1 MLFSFRPP
9 VTLTKPMSARNCLLF
24 GLVLVSLAASSSAP
38 AQLPPPAPPGIT
50 NFTLNGSQNV
60 LRWTPYPA
68 AQSFKIFSTT
78 DLRLP
83 FTEDGGGAV
92 SGYSW
97 TGTNLSPAR
106 FYRLDTTPL
115 DTNALVAA
123 TVLNR
128 LAYGPTPALLDRFK
142 TNAVDT
148 YIAEQ
153 LAPETVTETV
163 QNQHTNIAYFESR
176 FAPPTTPVSL
186 TNGTT
191 AGTATI
197 DILRG
202 WLSLRAVGA
211 DRQLLEVLTQ
221 FLENHFVTQHTKTLD
236 YFQIYYSDF
245 TMRNRIATELEYRE
259 ITRWRNALMN
269 PAVTF
274 KDLLTISCES
284 PAMIIYLDTVSSR
297 GDGGRVPNENF
308 SREIMELFSMGVDNG
323 YDQTDITDMS
333 HAWAGWTVD
342 FVTPAG
348 VSDPFATRLLAT
360 GGNTVSNVPGAWAFI
375 FRTNY
380 HGTSRSIFTNKF
392 VPARF
397 GAPWTTRTYAN
408 GTPGSYQL
416 TFPGRTGT
424 NAIQDGYDIVAHLA
438 DLPFTQ
444 EFMSVKLCR
453 LLVHEDFATGYDFT
467 APALTPEADLVRQCM
482 MAWETNMPRGQVR
495 KVLDVIFKSDL
506 FRSHTAA
513 FAKVKTPFEYT
524 ASAIRALRVSTNGS
538 GAHGSWSSDTDGSA
552 LVTPMQRMGGM
563 VLFDR
568 AEPDGYPESGAGWI
582 SAGTL
587 AERVRW
593 TQSLLI
599 ASGQT
604 GHSGSQNGTGND
616 AGNSV
621 TAPVRLLFT
630 RLPLLAD
637 QQDAAK
643 VADVFLGLLFP
654 GEGAANLNLYRTAA
668 INFLNTADDGVTAS
682 AFSALT
688 PGTTTGNNTYD
699 TRVRGV
705 VAMLMTMQRF
715 QEQ

>member
-1 MLFSFRPP
+1 
-9 VTLTKPMSARNCLLF
+9 MSARCLSL
-24 GLVLVSLAASSSAP
+24 LAVSLLLLSPAS
-38 AQLPPPAPPGIT
+38 AQVAPPTPPSIT
-50 NFTLNGSQNV
+50 NFTFNGSQRV
-60 LRWTPYPA
+60 LRWTPFPA

-78 DLRLP
+78 DLRTP
-83 FTEDGGGAV
+83 FTEDASGLV
-92 SGYSW
+92 TGYSW
-97 TGTNLSPAR
+97 TATNTSSAR

-115 DTNALVAA
+115 DSNALVTA

-142 TNAVDT
+142 TSSIEN

-163 QNQHTNIAYFESR
+163 QNQHTNIAFYESR

-197 DILRG
+197 DILRA
-202 WLSLRAVGA
+202 WFSLRAVGA
-211 DRQLLEVLTQ
+211 DRQLLEVLSQ
-221 FLENHFVTQHTKTLD
+221 FLDNHFVTQYTKAQD
-236 YFQIYYSDF
+236 YFQLYYGDF
-245 TMRNRIATELEYRE
+245 NMRNRVATELEYRE
-259 ITRWRNALMN
+259 LTRWRDALMN
-269 PAVTF
+269 PGVTF

-284 PAMIIYLDTVSSR
+284 PTMIIYLDTVSSR

-308 SREIMELFSMGVDNG
+308 SREIMELFAMGVDNG
-323 YDQTDITDMS
+323 YDQTDIVDMS
-333 HAWAGWTVD
+333 HAWAGWRVD
-342 FVTPAG
+342 FVAPTD
-348 VSDPFATRLLAT
+348 VSNPFATRLLAT
-360 GGNTVSNVPGAWAFI
+360 GGNTVSNVLGSWAFI

-408 GTPGSYQL
+408 ATPGSYQL
-416 TFPGRTGT
+416 TFPARTGT
-424 NAIQDGYDIVAHLA
+424 NAIQDGYDIIAHLA

-444 EFMSVKLCR
+444 EYLSVKLCR
-453 LLVHEDFATGYDFT
+453 LFVHEDFAHGYDFT
-467 APALTPEADLVRQCM
+467 APVLTPEAALVRQCM
-482 MAWETNMPRGQVR
+482 MAWETNMPRGQIR

-506 FRSHTAA
+506 FRSHQAA

-524 ASAIRALRVSTNGS
+524 VSALRALRVSTNGT
-538 GAHGSWSSDTDGSA
+538 GAHGSWSSDTDGSS

-599 ASGQT
+599 SSGQT
-604 GHSGSQNGTGND
+604 GHSGSQSGTGND

-621 TAPVRLLFT
+621 TSPVRLLFT
-630 RLPLLAD
+630 RLPVLAD
-637 QQDAAK
+637 QRDAAK

-654 GEGAANLNLYRTAA
+654 GEGAANLNFYRTAA

-682 AFSALT
+682 PFSALAV
-688 PGTTTGNNTYD
+688 GTTTGNNTYD
-699 TRVRGV
+699 TRVRGL

>member
-1 MLFSFRPP
+1 M
-9 VTLTKPMSARNCLLF
+9 TARI
-24 GLVLVSLAASSSAP
+24 
-38 AQLPPPAPPGIT
+38 LPPAAAVLLLLAGLCPGVAQVVAPPPPNIT
-50 NFTLNGSQNV
+50 NLTLNGSQQV
-60 LRWTPYPA
+60 LRWMPFPG
-68 AQSFKIFSTT
+68 AQSFRIFSTS
-78 DLRLP
+78 DLRAP
-83 FTEDGGGAV
+83 FTEDANGLV
-92 SGYSW
+92 TGYSW
-97 TGTNLSPAR
+97 TGTNASSAR
-106 FYRLDTTPL
+106 FFRLDITPL
-115 DTNALVAA
+115 DSNALLTA

-142 TNAVDT
+142 TNAIDL

-153 LAPETVTETV
+153 LAPETITETV
-163 QNQHTNIAYFESR
+163 QNQHTNIAFFESK
-176 FAPPTTPVSL
+176 FAPPTTPIPL
-186 TNGTT
+186 TNGN
-191 AGTATI
+191 ASGSALI
-197 DILRG
+197 GDLRA
-202 WLSLRAVGA
+202 WFSLRAVGA

-221 FLENHFVTQHTKTLD
+221 FLENHFVTQHTKSQD
-236 YFQIYYSDF
+236 YFQIYYGDF
-245 TMRNRIATELEYRE
+245 NMRGRVATELEYRE

-269 PAVTF
+269 PGVTF

-284 PAMIIYLDTVSSR
+284 PAMIIYLDTISSR

-308 SREIMELFSMGVDNG
+308 SREIMELFAMGVDNG
-323 YDQTDITDMS
+323 YDQTDIVDMS

-342 FVTPAG
+342 FVATNE
-348 VSDPFATRLLAT
+348 VFNPFATRLLAT
-360 GGNTVSNVPGAWAFI
+360 MGNHPTNLNLFGSWAFI

-380 HGTSRSIFTNKF
+380 HGTSRSVFTNKF

-408 GTPGSYQL
+408 ATPGSYQL
-416 TFPGRTGT
+416 TFPARTGT
-424 NAIQDGYDIVAHLA
+424 NAIQDGYDIITHLA

-444 EFMSVKLCR
+444 EYLSVKLCR
-453 LLVHEDFATGYDFT
+453 LFVHENFAHGYDFT
-467 APALTPEADLVRQCM
+467 APVLTPEAALVRQCM
-482 MAWETNMPRGQVR
+482 MAWETNMPRGQIR

-506 FRSHTAA
+506 FRSHQAA

-524 ASAIRALRVSTNGS
+524 VSALRALRVSTNGT
-538 GAHGSWSSDTDGSA
+538 GAHGSWSADTDGTA
-552 LVTPMQRMGGM
+552 LATPLNRMGAM

-568 AEPDGYPESGAGWI
+568 AEPDGYPEHGAGWI

-587 AERVRW
+587 AERIRW

-604 GHSGSQNGTGND
+604 GHTGSQTGTGND

-621 TAPVRLLFT
+621 TSPVRLLFT

-668 INFLNTADDGVTAS
+668 INFLNTADDGVAS
-682 AFSALT
+682 SPFSALT

-699 TRVRGV
+699 TRVRGM

>member
-1 MLFSFRPP
+1 
-9 VTLTKPMSARNCLLF
+9 MSARNFLLLGAALAF
-24 GLVLVSLAASSSAP
+24 FAASSPVP
-38 AQLPPPAPPGIT
+38 AQVVPPAPPGIT
-50 NFTLNGSQNV
+50 NFTLNGSQRV

-68 AQSFKIFSTT
+68 AQSFKVFSTT
-78 DLRLP
+78 DLRTP
-83 FTEDGGGAV
+83 FTEDTSGAV

-97 TGTNLSPAR
+97 TGTNTGSAR
-106 FYRLDTTPL
+106 FFRLDTTPL
-115 DTNALVAA
+115 DSNALLTA

-128 LAYGPTPALLDRFK
+128 LAYGPTPTLLDRFK
-142 TNAVDT
+142 TNSIEN
-148 YIAEQ
+148 YIAKQ

-163 QNQHTNIAYFESR
+163 QNQHTNIAFFEGK
-176 FAPPTTPVSL
+176 FAPPGTPVLL
-186 TNGTT
+186 TNGTGPGS
-191 AGTATI
+191 AAIG
-197 DILRG
+197 DLRA
-202 WLSLRAVGA
+202 WFSMRAVGA

-221 FLENHFVTQHTKTLD
+221 FLENHFVTQFTKSLD
-236 YFQIYYSDF
+236 YFQNHYGDF
-245 TMRNRIATELEYRE
+245 NTRGRVATELEYRE

-269 PAVTF
+269 PGATF

-284 PAMIIYLDTVSSR
+284 PAMIVFLDTVSSR
-297 GDGGRVPNENF
+297 GDGSRVPNENF

-323 YDQTDITDMS
+323 YDQTDIVDMS

-342 FVTPAG
+342 FVAPTN
-348 VSDPFATRLLAT
+348 VFNPFATRLLAT
-360 GGNTVSNVPGAWAFI
+360 VGNTVSNVPGVWGFV

-408 GTPGSYQL
+408 ATPGSYQL
-416 TFPGRTGT
+416 TFPARTGT
-424 NAIQDGYDIVAHLA
+424 NAIQDGYDIIAHLA

-444 EFMSVKLCR
+444 EYMSVKLCR
-453 LLVHEDFATGYDFT
+453 LFVHEDFAHGYDFT
-467 APALTPEADLVRQCM
+467 APQLSLEAELVRQCM
-482 MAWETNMPRGQVR
+482 MAWETNMPRGQIR

-513 FAKVKTPFEYT
+513 FAKVKTPFEFT
-524 ASAIRALRVSTNGS
+524 VSAIRALRVSTNGT
-538 GAHGSWSSDTDGSA
+538 GAHGSWSADTDGSA
-552 LVTPMQRMGGM
+552 LATPMNRMGAM

-568 AEPDGYPESGAGWI
+568 GEPDGYPESGAGWI

-604 GHSGSQNGTGND
+604 GHSGSQGGSGND

-621 TAPVRLLFT
+621 TSPVRLLFT
-630 RLPLLAD
+630 RLPVLAD

-654 GEGAANLNLYRTAA
+654 GEGAANLSLYRTAA

-682 AFSALT
+682 SFAALT

-699 TRVRGV
+699 TRVRGM

>member
-1 MLFSFRPP
+1 
-9 VTLTKPMSARNCLLF
+9 MSARSFSLLA
-24 GLVLVSLAASSSAP
+24 VSLLLAATVH
-38 AQLPPPAPPGIT
+38 AQVAPPASPSIT
-50 NFTLNGSQNV
+50 NFTLNGSQRV
-60 LRWTPYPA
+60 LRWTPFPA

-78 DLRLP
+78 DLRQP
-83 FTEDGGGAV
+83 FTEDASGLV
-92 SGYSW
+92 TGYSW
-97 TGTNLSPAR
+97 TGTSASTAR
-106 FYRLDTTPL
+106 FFRLDTTPL
-115 DTNALVAA
+115 DTNALVTA

-128 LAYGPTPALLDRFK
+128 LAYGPTPPLLDRFK
-142 TNAVDT
+142 TNSIDL

-176 FAPPTTPVSL
+176 FAAPTTAIPLSATTGPGSAQVS
-186 TNGTT
+186 
-191 AGTATI
+191 
-197 DILRG
+197 D
-202 WLSLRAVGA
+202 LRAWFTLRSVGA
-211 DRQLLEVLTQ
+211 DRQLLEVLLQ
-221 FLENHFVTQHTKTLD
+221 FLDNHFVTQHTKTVD
-236 YFQIYYSDF
+236 YFQFAYGDF
-245 TMRNRIATELEYRE
+245 TLRNRIATELELRDLN
-259 ITRWRNALMN
+259 RWRTALMN
-269 PAVTF
+269 PTVTF

-284 PAMIIYLDTVSSR
+284 PAMIIYLDTVGSR
-297 GDGGRVPNENF
+297 GDGGRTPNENF

-333 HAWAGWTVD
+333 HAWAGWTVEM
-342 FVTPAG
+342 FPTNEVFN
-348 VSDPFATRLLAT
+348 PFAVKTTTLLNA
-360 GGNTVSNVPGAWAFI
+360 GGGSNYTNLVGSWAFW

-380 HGTSRSIFTNKF
+380 HGMSRSIFTNKF

-397 GAPWTTRTYAN
+397 GAPWATRTYAN
-408 GTPGSYQL
+408 ATPGSYQL
-416 TFPGRTGT
+416 TFSARTGT
-424 NAIQDGYDIVAHLA
+424 NAVQDGYDIIAHLA

-444 EFMSVKLCR
+444 EYMSVKLCR
-453 LLVHEDFATGYDFT
+453 LFVHEDFAHGYDFT
-467 APALTPEADLVRQCM
+467 APQLKPEADLVRQCM
-482 MAWETNMPRGQVR
+482 MAWETNSPRGQVR

-513 FAKVKTPFEYT
+513 FAKVKTPLEYT
-524 ASAIRALRVSTNGS
+524 VSALRALRVSTNGT
-538 GAHGSWSSDTDGSA
+538 GAHGSWSSDTDGTS

-604 GHSGSQNGTGND
+604 GHNGSQSGTGND
-616 AGNSV
+616 ASNS
-621 TAPVRLLFT
+621 TTSPVRLLFA

-643 VADVFLGLLFP
+643 VADMFLGLLFP

-668 INFLNTADDGVTAS
+668 INFLNTADDGVAS
-682 AFSALT
+682 SPFSALT
-688 PGTTTGNNTYD
+688 PSATAANIYD
-699 TRVRGV
+699 TRVRGM

>member
-1 MLFSFRPP
+1 
-9 VTLTKPMSARNCLLF
+9 MSARILPLLSVA
-24 GLVLVSLAASSSAP
+24 LLLATSTSA
-38 AQLPPPAPPGIT
+38 QVVPPAPPSIT
-50 NFTLNGSQNV
+50 NFTLNGTQRV
-60 LRWTPYPA
+60 LRWTPFPG

-78 DLRLP
+78 DLRQT
-83 FTEDGGGAV
+83 FTEDTSGAV
-92 SGYSW
+92 SGFSW
-97 TGTNLSPAR
+97 TGTNSSSAR
-106 FYRLDTTPL
+106 FFRLDTTPL
-115 DTNALVAA
+115 DSNALVTA

-142 TNAVDT
+142 TNSIDLYV
-148 YIAEQ
+148 AEQ

-163 QNQHTNIAYFESR
+163 QNQHTNIAFFESR
-176 FAPPTTPVSL
+176 FASPTTPVSL
-186 TNGTT
+186 TSGTT

-197 DILRG
+197 DLLRS
-202 WLSLRAVGA
+202 WFTLRAVGA
-211 DRQLLEVLTQ
+211 DRQLLEVLSQ
-221 FLENHFVTQHTKTLD
+221 FLDNHFVTQYTKAQT
-236 YFQIYYSDF
+236 YFQTYYGDF
-245 TMRNRIATELEYRE
+245 NMQNRVATELEYRE
-259 ITRWRNALMN
+259 LTRWRNALMS

-284 PAMIIYLDTVSSR
+284 PTMILYLDTVSSR
-297 GDGGRVPNENF
+297 GDGGRTPNENF

-342 FVTPAG
+342 FVAPTDVFNPL
-348 VSDPFATRLLAT
+348 ATRLLAT
-360 GGNTVSNVPGAWAFI
+360 GGNTVSNVAGVWGFI

-408 GTPGSYQL
+408 ATLGSYQI
-416 TFPGRTGT
+416 TFPARTGT
-424 NAIQDGYDIVAHLA
+424 NAIQDGYDIIAHLA

-444 EFMSVKLCR
+444 EYMSVKLCR
-453 LLVHEDFATGYDFT
+453 LLVHEDFAHGYDFT
-467 APALTPEADLVRQCM
+467 APQLTPEADLVRQCM
-482 MAWETNMPRGQVR
+482 MAWETNMPRGQIR

-506 FRSHTAA
+506 FRSHTSA
-513 FAKVKTPFEYT
+513 FAKVKTPLEYT
-524 ASAIRALRVSTNGS
+524 VSAIRALRVSTNGTS
-538 GAHGSWSSDTDGSA
+538 AHGSWSSDTDGSSLA
-552 LVTPMQRMGGM
+552 TPLQRMGGM

-593 TQSLLI
+593 IQSLLI

-604 GHSGSQNGTGND
+604 GHNGSQSGTGND
-616 AGNSV
+616 ASNSA
-621 TAPVRLLFT
+621 TSPVRLLFA

-643 VADVFLGLLFP
+643 VTDVFLGLLFP

-668 INFLNTADDGVTAS
+668 INFLNTSDDGLSVS
-682 AFSALT
+682 LFSALT
-688 PGTTTGNNTYD
+688 PSATAANAYD
-699 TRVRGV
+699 TRVRGM
-705 VAMLMTMQRF
+705 VAMLMGTQRF

>member
-1 MLFSFRPP
+1 
-9 VTLTKPMSARNCLLF
+9 MSTRNLLF
-24 GLVLVSLAASSSAP
+24 LRLAFLSLSVCLAASGQVA
-38 AQLPPPAPPGIT
+38 PPAAPSIT
-50 NFTLNGSQNV
+50 NLSINGSQRV
-60 LRWTPYPA
+60 LQWTPFPA
-68 AQSFKIFSTT
+68 AQSFRIFYTP
-78 DLRLP
+78 DLRQP
-83 FTEDGGGAV
+83 FIEDTSGAV
-92 SGYSW
+92 TGYTW
-97 TGTNLSPAR
+97 TGTNSGTAR
-106 FYRLDTTPL
+106 FFRLDTTPL
-115 DTNALVAA
+115 DSNALVTA

-142 TNAVDT
+142 TEPIAN

-163 QNQHTNIAYFESR
+163 QNQHTNVLFFESR
-176 FAPPTTPVSL
+176 FAPPNTPVQL
-186 TNGTT
+186 TNSGPGPGS
-191 AGTATI
+191 ASIGE
-197 DILRG
+197 LRA
-202 WLSLRAVGA
+202 WFKLRAVGA
-211 DRQLLEVLTQ
+211 DRQLHEVLTQ
-221 FLENHFVTQHTKTLD
+221 FLENHFVTQYTKSQD
-236 YFQIYYSDF
+236 FFQTYYGDF
-245 TMRNRIATELEYRE
+245 NMRGRVATELEYRE
-259 ITRWRNALMN
+259 ISRWRNALLN
-269 PAVTF
+269 PTVTF
-274 KDLLTISCES
+274 KDLLTVSCES
-284 PAMIIYLDTVSSR
+284 PAMIVYLDTVSSR

-342 FVTPAG
+342 FVAP
-348 VSDPFATRLLAT
+348 SDVFNPFAARLLAT
-360 GGNTVSNVPGAWAFI
+360 GGNTVSNVAGVWGFI

-408 GTPGSYQL
+408 ATPGSYQL

-424 NAIQDGYDIVAHLA
+424 NAVQDGYDIIAHLA

-444 EFMSVKLCR
+444 EYMSVKLCR
-453 LLVHEDFATGYDFT
+453 LLVHEDFLHGYDFT
-467 APALTPEADLVRQCM
+467 APQLTPEADLVRQCM
-482 MAWETNMPRGQVR
+482 MAWETNMPRGQIR

-513 FAKVKTPFEYT
+513 FAKVKTPLEFT
-524 ASAIRALRVSTNGS
+524 ASAIRALRVSTNGT
-538 GAHGSWSSDTDGSA
+538 GLHGSWSADTDGTSLA
-552 LVTPMQRMGGM
+552 TPLQRMGGM

-568 AEPDGYPESGAGWI
+568 AEPDGYPEAGAGWI

-587 AERVRW
+587 ADRVRW

-604 GHSGSQNGTGND
+604 GHNGSQGGTGND

-621 TAPVRLLFT
+621 TAPVRLLFA
-630 RLPLLAD
+630 RLPVAAD
-637 QQDAAK
+637 QRDPAK
-643 VADVFLGLLFP
+643 VADLFLGLLYP
-654 GEGAANLNLYRTAA
+654 GEGTANLNLYRTAA
-668 INFLNTADDGVTAS
+668 IHFLNTADDGVAS
-682 AFSALT
+682 SPFSALT
-688 PGTTTGNNTYD
+688 PSTTTGNNTYD
-699 TRVRGV
+699 TRVRGM

>member
-1 MLFSFRPP
+1 
-9 VTLTKPMSARNCLLF
+9 MSTRNFLLL
-24 GLVLVSLAASSSAP
+24 GAAIVSLATLSVAR
-38 AQLPPPAPPGIT
+38 AQVAPPPPPSIT
-50 NFTLNGSQNV
+50 NITLNGSQRV
-60 LRWTPYPA
+60 LRWTPFPA
-68 AQSFKIFSTT
+68 AQSFKVFSTP
-78 DLRLP
+78 DLRQP
-83 FTEDGGGAV
+83 FIEDASGAV

-97 TGTNLSPAR
+97 TGTNTSPAR
-106 FYRLDTTPL
+106 FFRLDTTPL
-115 DTNALVAA
+115 DSNALVTA

-142 TNAVDT
+142 TESIAN

-163 QNQHTNIAYFESR
+163 QNQHTNVVFFESK
-176 FAPPTTPVSL
+176 FAAPTTAIPL
-186 TNGTT
+186 
-191 AGTATI
+191 TATTGPGSAQVS
-197 DILRG
+197 DLRA
-202 WLSLRAVGA
+202 WFKLRAVGA

-221 FLENHFVTQHTKTLD
+221 FLDNHFVTQHTKTMD
-236 YFQIYYSDF
+236 YFQFAYGDF
-245 TMRNRIATELEYRE
+245 TLRNRIATELEYRE
-259 ITRWRNALMN
+259 LTRWRTALMN
-269 PAVTF
+269 PAGTF

-284 PAMIIYLDTVSSR
+284 PAMIVYLDTVSSR
-297 GDGGRVPNENF
+297 GDGGRTPNENF

-333 HAWAGWTVD
+333 HAWAGWTVEM
-342 FVTPAG
+342 FPTSEVFNPLAAKTT
-348 VSDPFATRLLAT
+348 VLLSPT
-360 GGNTVSNVPGAWAFI
+360 GGGNYTNLVGSWAFYY
-375 FRTNY
+375 RTGY
-380 HGTSRSIFTNKF
+380 HGTSRSVFTNKF

-397 GAPWTTRTYAN
+397 GPPWTTRTYAN
-408 GTPGSYQL
+408 TTPGSYQL
-416 TFPGRTGT
+416 TFPARTGT
-424 NAIQDGYDIVAHLA
+424 NAIQDGYDIIAHLA

-444 EFMSVKLCR
+444 EYLSVKLCR
-453 LLVHEDFATGYDFT
+453 LFVHEDFAHGYDFT
-467 APALTPEADLVRQCM
+467 APQLTPEADLVRQCM
-482 MAWETNMPRGQVR
+482 MAWETNSPRGQVR
-495 KVLDVIFKSDL
+495 KVLEVIFKSDL

-513 FAKVKTPFEYT
+513 FAKVKTPLEYT
-524 ASAIRALRVSTNGS
+524 VSALRALRVSTNGT
-538 GAHGSWSSDTDGSA
+538 GLHGSWSADTDGTA
-552 LVTPMQRMGGM
+552 LATPLQRMGGM

-587 AERVRW
+587 AERARW

-604 GHSGSQNGTGND
+604 GHNGSQSGTVND

-621 TAPVRLLFT
+621 TSPVRLLFA

-668 INFLNTADDGVTAS
+668 INFLNTSDDGLSAS
-682 AFSALT
+682 LFSALT
-688 PGTTTGNNTYD
+688 PSATAANAYD
-699 TRVRGV
+699 TRVRGM
-705 VAMLMTMQRF
+705 VAMLMTLQRF

>member
-1 MLFSFRPP
+1 
-9 VTLTKPMSARNCLLF
+9 MSARIFLLLGAALVCLATLP
-24 GLVLVSLAASSSAP
+24 SAR
-38 AQLPPPAPPGIT
+38 AQVAPPAPPSIT
-50 NFTLNGSQNV
+50 NFTLNGSQRV
-60 LRWTPYPA
+60 LHWTPFPA

-83 FTEDGGGAV
+83 LTEDTSGVV

-97 TGTNLSPAR
+97 TGTNTSSAH
-106 FYRLDTTPL
+106 FFRLDTTPL
-115 DTNALVAA
+115 DSNALVTA

-142 TNAVDT
+142 TNAIDLYV
-148 YIAEQ
+148 AEQ

-163 QNQHTNIAYFESR
+163 QNQHTNIAFYESR

-197 DILRG
+197 DILRA
-202 WLSLRAVGA
+202 WFSLRAVGA

-221 FLENHFVTQHTKTLD
+221 FLDNHFVTQYTKAQD

-245 TMRNRIATELEYRE
+245 TMRNRVATELEYRE

-274 KDLLTISCES
+274 KDLLMISCES

-333 HAWAGWTVD
+333 HAWAGWTVEM
-342 FVTPAG
+342 FPTNEVFN
-348 VSDPFATRLLAT
+348 PFAAKTTTLLSPSG
-360 GGNTVSNVPGAWAFI
+360 GGNYTNLVGSWAFYY
-375 FRTNY
+375 RTGY

-397 GAPWTTRTYAN
+397 GTPWTTRTYAN
-408 GTPGSYQL
+408 ATPGSYQL
-416 TFPGRTGT
+416 TFPARTGT
-424 NAIQDGYDIVAHLA
+424 DAIQDGYDIIAHLA

-444 EFMSVKLCR
+444 EFVSVKLCR
-453 LLVHEDFATGYDFT
+453 LFVHEDFAHGYDFT
-467 APALTPEADLVRQCM
+467 APVLTPEADLVRQCM
-482 MAWETNMPRGQVR
+482 MAWETNSPRGQIR
-495 KVLDVIFKSDL
+495 KVLEVIFKSDL

-538 GAHGSWSSDTDGSA
+538 GTHGSWSSDTDGSS

-604 GHSGSQNGTGND
+604 GHTGSQSGTGND
-616 AGNSV
+616 ASNSA
-621 TAPVRLLFT
+621 TSPVRLLFA

-643 VADVFLGLLFP
+643 VADLFLGLLFP

-668 INFLNTADDGVTAS
+668 MNFLNTSDDGLS
-682 AFSALT
+682 SSPFSVLT
-688 PGTTTGNNTYD
+688 PSATAANAYD
-699 TRVRGV
+699 TRVRGM

>member
-1 MLFSFRPP
+1 MR
-9 VTLTKPMSARNCLLF
+9 ARSLLVVAAS
-24 GLVLVSLAASSSAP
+24 LLLAATGR
-38 AQLPPPAPPGIT
+38 AQLAPPASPSIT
-50 NFTLNGSQNV
+50 NFTLNGPQRV
-60 LRWTPYPA
+60 LRWTPFPA
-68 AQSFKIFSTT
+68 AQSFKIFSTA

-83 FTEDGGGAV
+83 FTEDSSGAV

-97 TGTNLSPAR
+97 TATNSGSAR
-106 FYRLDTTPL
+106 FFRLDTTPL
-115 DTNALVAA
+115 DTNAFVTA

-142 TNAVDT
+142 TNSIDL

-153 LAPETVTETV
+153 LAPEAVTETV

-186 TNGTT
+186 TSGTT
-191 AGTATI
+191 PGTATI
-197 DILRG
+197 DILRS
-202 WLSLRAVGA
+202 WFTLRAVGA
-211 DRQLLEVLTQ
+211 DRQLLEVLSQ
-221 FLENHFVTQHTKTLD
+221 FLDNHFVTQYTKTAT
-236 YFQIYYSDF
+236 YFQIYYGDS
-245 TMRNRIATELEYRE
+245 TMQNRVATELEYRDL
-259 ITRWRNALMN
+259 TRWRNALMN

-284 PAMIIYLDTVSSR
+284 PAMIIYLDTASSR

-333 HAWAGWTVD
+333 HTWAGWTVD
-342 FVTPAG
+342 FVAPTDVFNPLG
-348 VSDPFATRLLAT
+348 TRLLAT

-380 HGTSRSIFTNKF
+380 HGTSRSVFTNKF

-408 GTPGSYQL
+408 ANATPGSYQL
-416 TFPGRTGT
+416 TFPVRTGT
-424 NAIQDGYDIVAHLA
+424 NAMQDGYDLIAHLA

-453 LLVHEDFATGYDFT
+453 LFVHDDFAHGYDFT
-467 APALTPEADLVRQCM
+467 APQLTPEADLVRQCM
-482 MAWETNMPRGQVR
+482 MAWETNSPRGQVR
-495 KVLDVIFKSDL
+495 KVLEVIFKSDL

-524 ASAIRALRVSTNGS
+524 ASAIRALRVSTNGT
-538 GAHGSWSSDTDGSA
+538 GLHGSWSSDTDGSSLA
-552 LVTPMQRMGGM
+552 TPMQRMGGM

-568 AEPDGYPESGAGWI
+568 AEPDGYPESAGGWI

-604 GHSGSQNGTGND
+604 GHNGSQSGTGND
-616 AGNSV
+616 ASNS
-621 TAPVRLLFT
+621 TTSPVRLLFA

-643 VADVFLGLLFP
+643 VADLFLGLLFP

-668 INFLNTADDGVTAS
+668 INFLNTSDDGLAAS
-682 AFSALT
+682 PFSALT
-688 PGTTTGNNTYD
+688 PGTTSGANTYD
-699 TRVRGV
+699 TRVRGM

>member
-1 MLFSFRPP
+1 
-9 VTLTKPMSARNCLLF
+9 MSARRLF
-24 GLVLVSLAASSSAP
+24 LLAASVLIVTSGTGQVA
-38 AQLPPPAPPGIT
+38 PPAPPSIT
-50 NFTLNGSQNV
+50 NVTLNGSQRV
-60 LRWTPYPA
+60 LRWTPFPA
-68 AQSFKIFSTT
+68 AQSFKVFSTT
-78 DLRLP
+78 DLRQP
-83 FTEDGGGAV
+83 FIEDTSGAV
-92 SGYSW
+92 SGFSW
-97 TGTNLSPAR
+97 TGTNTSTAR
-106 FYRLDTTPL
+106 FFRLDTTPL
-115 DTNALVAA
+115 DTNDLVTA

-142 TNAVDT
+142 TNSIDL

-176 FAPPTTPVSL
+176 FAPPGTPVSL
-186 TNGTT
+186 TSGTT

-197 DILRG
+197 DILRS
-202 WLSLRAVGA
+202 WFTLRAVGA
-211 DRQLLEVLTQ
+211 DRQLLEVLSQ
-221 FLENHFVTQHTKTLD
+221 FLDNHFVTQYTKAQT
-236 YFQIYYSDF
+236 YFQTYYGDF
-245 TMRNRIATELEYRE
+245 NMQNRVATELEYRE
-259 ITRWRNALMN
+259 LTRWRNALLN

-274 KDLLTISCES
+274 KDLLAISCES
-284 PAMIIYLDTVSSR
+284 PTMIVYLDTVSSR
-297 GDGGRVPNENF
+297 GDGGRTPNENF

-323 YDQTDITDMS
+323 YDQMDITDMS

-342 FVTPAG
+342 FVAPTDVFNPL
-348 VSDPFATRLLAT
+348 ATRLLAT
-360 GGNTVSNVPGAWAFI
+360 GGNTVSNVAGVWGFI

-397 GAPWTTRTYAN
+397 GSPWTTRTYAN
-408 GTPGSYQL
+408 ATPGSYQL
-416 TFPGRTGT
+416 TFPARTGT
-424 NAIQDGYDIVAHLA
+424 NAIQDGYDIIAHLA

-453 LLVHEDFATGYDFT
+453 LFVHEDFAHGYDFT
-467 APALTPEADLVRQCM
+467 APQLTPEADLVRQCM
-482 MAWETNMPRGQVR
+482 MAWETNMPRGQIR

-506 FRSHTAA
+506 FRSHSAA
-513 FAKVKTPFEYT
+513 FAKVKTPLEYT
-524 ASAIRALRVSTNGS
+524 VSAIRALRVSTNGT
-538 GAHGSWSSDTDGSA
+538 GAQGSWSADTDGSSLA
-552 LVTPMQRMGGM
+552 TPLQRMGGM

-604 GHSGSQNGTGND
+604 GHNGSQSGTGND
-616 AGNSV
+616 ASNS
-621 TAPVRLLFT
+621 TTSPVRLLFA

-643 VADVFLGLLFP
+643 VADLFLGLLFP
-654 GEGAANLNLYRTAA
+654 GEGAANLNLYRAAA
-668 INFLNTADDGVTAS
+668 INFLNTGDDGVTAS
-682 AFSALT
+682 PLSALT
-688 PGTTTGNNTYD
+688 PSATAANAYD
-699 TRVRGV
+699 TRVRGM

>member
-1 MLFSFRPP
+1 
-9 VTLTKPMSARNCLLF
+9 MSARILSLLAIA
-24 GLVLVSLAASSSAP
+24 LLLATTVR
-38 AQLPPPAPPGIT
+38 AQVAPPAPPSIT
-50 NFTLNGSQNV
+50 NLTLNGSQRV
-60 LRWTPYPA
+60 LLWTPFPG

-78 DLRLP
+78 DLRQS
-83 FTEDGGGAV
+83 FTEDTSGAV
-92 SGYSW
+92 SGFSW
-97 TGTNLSPAR
+97 TGTNSSSAR
-106 FYRLDTTPL
+106 FFRLDTTPL
-115 DTNALVAA
+115 DSNALVTA

-142 TNAVDT
+142 TSSIDL

-163 QNQHTNIAYFESR
+163 QNQHTNVAFFESK
-176 FAPPTTPVSL
+176 FAVPTTVIPLSATTGPGSAQVS
-186 TNGTT
+186 
-191 AGTATI
+191 
-197 DILRG
+197 DLRA
-202 WLSLRAVGA
+202 WFALRAVGA
-211 DRQLLEVLTQ
+211 DRQLLEVLLQ
-221 FLENHFVTQHTKTLD
+221 FFDNHFVTQHTKTMD
-236 YFQIYYSDF
+236 YFQFAYGDF
-245 TMRNRIATELEYRE
+245 TLRNRIATELELRDLN
-259 ITRWRNALMN
+259 RWRTALLN
-269 PAVTF
+269 PTVTF
-274 KDLLTISCES
+274 KELLTVSCES
-284 PAMIIYLDTVSSR
+284 PAMIVYLDTVGSR

-333 HAWAGWTVD
+333 HAWAGWTVEM
-342 FVTPAG
+342 FPTSEVFNPLAAKTTA
-348 VSDPFATRLLAT
+348 LLSPSG
-360 GGNTVSNVPGAWAFI
+360 GGNYTNLVGSWAFYY
-375 FRTNY
+375 RTGY

-408 GTPGSYQL
+408 ATPGSYQL
-416 TFPGRTGT
+416 TFPVRTGT
-424 NAIQDGYDIVAHLA
+424 NTIQDGYDIIAHLA

-444 EFMSVKLCR
+444 EYMSVKFCR
-453 LLVHEDFATGYDFT
+453 LLVHEDFAHGYDFT
-467 APALTPEADLVRQCM
+467 ASQLTPEADLVRQCM
-482 MAWETNMPRGQVR
+482 MAWETNMPRGQIR

-506 FRSHTAA
+506 FRSHPAA
-513 FAKVKTPFEYT
+513 FAKVKTPLEYT
-524 ASAIRALRVSTNGS
+524 VSAIRALRVSTNGT
-538 GAHGSWSSDTDGSA
+538 GLHGSWSSDTDGTSLA
-552 LVTPMQRMGGM
+552 TPLQRMGGM

-604 GHSGSQNGTGND
+604 GHNGSQSGTGND
-616 AGNSV
+616 ASNSA
-621 TAPVRLLFT
+621 TSPVRLMFA

-637 QQDAAK
+637 QQHAAK

-668 INFLNTADDGVTAS
+668 INFLNTSDDGLSAS
-682 AFSALT
+682 SFSALT
-688 PGTTTGNNTYD
+688 PSATAANAYD
-699 TRVRGV
+699 TRVRGM

>member
-1 MLFSFRPP
+1 
-9 VTLTKPMSARNCLLF
+9 MSERILSLLAVALLL
-24 GLVLVSLAASSSAP
+24 GTTSSAQV
-38 AQLPPPAPPGIT
+38 APPAPPAIT
-50 NFTLNGSQNV
+50 NFTLNGSQRV
-60 LRWTPYPA
+60 LRWTPFPG

-78 DLRLP
+78 DLRQS
-83 FTEDGGGAV
+83 FTEDTGGAV
-92 SGYSW
+92 SGFSW
-97 TGTNLSPAR
+97 TGTNTSSAR
-106 FYRLDTTPL
+106 FFRLDTTPL
-115 DTNALVAA
+115 DSNALVTA

-142 TNAVDT
+142 TNAIDL

-153 LAPETVTETV
+153 LAPETVPETV
-163 QNQHTNIAYFESR
+163 QNQHTNIAFFESR
-176 FAPPTTPVSL
+176 FAAPTTAIPLSASTGPGSAQVS
-186 TNGTT
+186 
-191 AGTATI
+191 
-197 DILRG
+197 DLRA
-202 WLSLRAVGA
+202 WFKLRAVGA
-211 DRQLLEVLTQ
+211 DRQFLEVLLQ
-221 FLENHFVTQHTKTLD
+221 FLDNHFVTQHTKTMD
-236 YFQIYYSDF
+236 YFQFAYGDF
-245 TMRNRIATELEYRE
+245 TLRNRIATELELRDLN
-259 ITRWRNALMN
+259 RWRTALLN
-269 PAVTF
+269 PATTF

-284 PAMIIYLDTVSSR
+284 PAMIVYLDTVSSR
-297 GDGGRVPNENF
+297 GDGLRTPNENF

-333 HAWAGWTVD
+333 HAWAGWTVEM
-342 FVTPAG
+342 FPTSEVFN
-348 VSDPFATRLLAT
+348 PFAAKTTTLLSPT
-360 GGNTVSNVPGAWAFI
+360 GGGNYTNLVGSWAFYY
-375 FRTNY
+375 RTGY

-408 GTPGSYQL
+408 ATPGSYQL
-416 TFPGRTGT
+416 TFPARTGT
-424 NAIQDGYDIVAHLA
+424 NAIQDGYDIIAHLA

-444 EFMSVKLCR
+444 EYMSVKLCR
-453 LLVHEDFATGYDFT
+453 LLVHEDFAHGYDFT
-467 APALTPEADLVRQCM
+467 APQLTPEAELVRQCM
-482 MAWETNMPRGQVR
+482 MAWETNMPRGQIR
-495 KVLDVIFKSDL
+495 KVFEVIFKSDL

-513 FAKVKTPFEYT
+513 FAKVKTPLEYT
-524 ASAIRALRVSTNGS
+524 VSAIRALRVSTNGT
-538 GAHGSWSSDTDGSA
+538 GAHGSWSSDTDGSSLA
-552 LVTPMQRMGGM
+552 TPLQRMGGM

-604 GHSGSQNGTGND
+604 GHNNSQSGTGND
-616 AGNSV
+616 ASNSA
-621 TAPVRLLFT
+621 TSPVRLLFA

-643 VADVFLGLLFP
+643 VADLFLGLLFP

-668 INFLNTADDGVTAS
+668 INFLNTADDGVASSPFS
-682 AFSALT
+682 AFTT
-688 PGTTTGNNTYD
+688 PSTTSGNNTYD
-699 TRVRGV
+699 TRVRGM

>member
-1 MLFSFRPP
+1 
-9 VTLTKPMSARNCLLF
+9 MSARRLSLLA
-24 GLVLVSLAASSSAP
+24 VSLLLPFPAP
-38 AQLPPPAPPGIT
+38 AQVTPPAPPGIT
-50 NFTLNGSQNV
+50 NFTLNGSQRV
-60 LRWTPYPA
+60 LRWTPFPA
-68 AQSFKIFSTT
+68 AQSFKVFSTT
-78 DLRLP
+78 DLRSP
-83 FTEDGGGAV
+83 FTEDASGLV
-92 SGYSW
+92 TGYSW
-97 TGTNLSPAR
+97 TGTNTSSAR
-106 FYRLDTTPL
+106 FFRLDTTSL
-115 DTNALVAA
+115 DSNALVTA

-142 TNAVDT
+142 TNSIDL

-163 QNQHTNIAYFESR
+163 QNQHTNIAFYESR
-176 FAPPTTPVSL
+176 FAPPTAPVSL
-186 TNGTT
+186 TNGTA

-197 DILRG
+197 DILRA
-202 WLSLRAVGA
+202 WFSLRAVGA
-211 DRQLLEVLTQ
+211 DRQLLEVLSQ
-221 FLENHFVTQHTKTLD
+221 FLDNHFVTQHTKALD
-236 YFQIYYSDF
+236 YFQLYYGDF
-245 TMRNRIATELEYRE
+245 TMRNRVATELEYRE
-259 ITRWRNALMN
+259 LTRWRSALLN
-269 PAVTF
+269 PGVTF

-342 FVTPAG
+342 FVAPG
-348 VSDPFATRLLAT
+348 DVSNPFATRLLAT
-360 GGNTVSNVPGAWAFI
+360 GGNTVSNVPGSWAFI

-380 HGTSRSIFTNKF
+380 HGTSRSIFMNKF

-408 GTPGSYQL
+408 ATPGSYQL
-416 TFPGRTGT
+416 TFPARTGT
-424 NAIQDGYDIVAHLA
+424 NAVQDGYDIIAHLA

-444 EFMSVKLCR
+444 EYLSVKLCR
-453 LLVHEDFATGYDFT
+453 LFVHEDFAHGYDFT
-467 APALTPEADLVRQCM
+467 APQLTPEADLVRQCM
-482 MAWETNMPRGQVR
+482 MAWETNLPRGQIR

-524 ASAIRALRVSTNGS
+524 ASAIRALRVSTNAT
-538 GAHGSWSSDTDGSA
+538 GAHGSWSADTDGPS

-599 ASGQT
+599 SSGQT
-604 GHSGSQNGTGND
+604 GHTGSQNGTGND
-616 AGNSV
+616 ASNS
-621 TAPVRLLFT
+621 AISPVRLLFA

-643 VADVFLGLLFP
+643 VADLFLGLLFP
-654 GEGAANLNLYRTAA
+654 GEGAANLDLYRTAA
-668 INFLNTADDGVTAS
+668 INFLNTADDGVTS
-682 AFSALT
+682 SPFSALAV
-688 PGTTTGNNTYD
+688 GTTTGNNTYD
-699 TRVRGV
+699 TRVRGM

>member
-1 MLFSFRPP
+1 
-9 VTLTKPMSARNCLLF
+9 MSAR
-24 GLVLVSLAASSSAP
+24 SLALLTASLLVAANVR
-38 AQLPPPAPPGIT
+38 AQLAPPASPSIT
-50 NFTLNGSQNV
+50 NFTLNGSQRV

-68 AQSFKIFSTT
+68 AQSFKVFSTT
-78 DLRLP
+78 DLRQS
-83 FTEDGGGAV
+83 FTEDASGAV
-92 SGYSW
+92 NGYSW
-97 TGTNLSPAR
+97 TSTNTGVAR
-106 FYRLDTTPL
+106 FFRLDTTPM
-115 DTNALVAA
+115 DTNAFVTA

-128 LAYGPTPALLDRFK
+128 LAYGPTPTLLDRFK
-142 TNAVDT
+142 TDSIDL

-186 TNGTT
+186 TNGTA

-197 DILRG
+197 DVLRS
-202 WLSLRAVGA
+202 WFTLRAVGA

-221 FLENHFVTQHTKTLD
+221 FLDNHFVTQYTKSAN
-236 YFQIYYSDF
+236 YFQIYYSDS
-245 TMRNRIATELEYRE
+245 TMQNRVATELEYRE
-259 ITRWRNALMN
+259 ISRWRNALMN

-297 GDGGRVPNENF
+297 GDSGRVPNENF
-308 SREIMELFSMGVDNG
+308 SREIMELFTMGVDNG

-333 HAWAGWTVD
+333 HTWAGWTVD
-342 FVTPAG
+342 FVATND
-348 VSDPFATRLLAT
+348 VFNPFAARLLAT
-360 GGNTVSNVPGAWAFI
+360 GGNTVSNVPGSWAFI

-397 GAPWTTRTYAN
+397 GAPWTMRTYAN
-408 GTPGSYQL
+408 ATPGSYQL
-416 TFPGRTGT
+416 AFPGRTGT
-424 NAIQDGYDIVAHLA
+424 NAIQDGYDLIAHLA

-444 EFMSVKLCR
+444 EFISAKLCR
-453 LLVHEDFATGYDFT
+453 LLVHEDFAHGYDFT
-467 APALTPEADLVRQCM
+467 APQLTPEADLVRQCM
-482 MAWETNMPRGQVR
+482 MAWETNSPRGQIR

-513 FAKVKTPFEYT
+513 FAKVKTPLEYT

-538 GAHGSWSSDTDGSA
+538 GTHGSWSSDTDGSSLA
-552 LVTPMQRMGGM
+552 TPMQRMGGM

-604 GHSGSQNGTGND
+604 GHNGSQSGTGND
-616 AGNSV
+616 ASNS
-621 TAPVRLLFT
+621 TTSPVRLLFT

-643 VADVFLGLLFP
+643 VTDVFLGLLFP

-668 INFLNTADDGVTAS
+668 INFLNTADDGAAS
-682 AFSALT
+682 SPFSALSPSAT
-688 PGTTTGNNTYD
+688 AGNAYD
-699 TRVRGV
+699 TRVRGMA
-705 VAMLMTMQRF
+705 AMLMTMQRF